1 MHKLILATAVSLLC
15 FAPIGR
21 SADEH
26 HPPDG
31 PPRDAKSMRMMQ
43 EHMLKMHAQMHKIM
57 EAKDPAERER
67 LMQEHQKMMQETMH
81 DHMMQMHGGMG
92 GGMRPDMGGDGKM
105 SKPNPPPG
113 K

>member
-1 MHKLILATAVSLLC
+1 MNKLILATTVSLLC
-15 FAPIGR
+15 FAPIGWA
-21 SADEH
+21 ADEH
-26 HPPDG
+26 HPPG
-31 PPRDAKSMRMMQ
+31 APATDAKSMRMMQ

-67 LMQEHQKMMQETMH
+67 LMQEHQKMMQDVMH

-92 GGMRPDMGGDGKM
+92 GGMGPGMGGDGKM
-105 SKPNPPPG
+105 GKPNPPAG